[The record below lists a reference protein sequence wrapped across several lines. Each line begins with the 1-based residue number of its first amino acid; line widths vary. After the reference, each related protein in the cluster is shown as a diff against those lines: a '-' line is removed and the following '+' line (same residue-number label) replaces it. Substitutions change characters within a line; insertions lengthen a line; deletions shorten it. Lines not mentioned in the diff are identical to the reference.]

1 MKVVIAFAWV
11 LLATAGNA
19 AAHDLSRAPTQPKQT
34 LPPETL
40 QVIDLGKEIP
50 GLDGRQLRMRRLTL
64 KPGGAIPPHSHTDR
78 PAVVYVLQGRVRE
91 HRSDLDKP
99 IEYGEGDSMTENA
112 AIHHWIENIGDTPLV
127 GIVIDVPNTGR
138 APAFDTDQILKAYGL
153 TKHEHE

>member
-1 MKVVIAFAWV
+1 
-11 LLATAGNA
+11 
-19 AAHDLSRAPTQPKQT
+19 
-34 LPPETL
+34 
-40 QVIDLGKEIP
+40 
-50 GLDGRQLRMRRLTL
+50 MRRLTL

-99 IEYGEGDSMTENA
+99 LEYGAGDSMTENA
-112 AIHHWIENIGDTPLV
+112 AVHHWIENIGDTPLV